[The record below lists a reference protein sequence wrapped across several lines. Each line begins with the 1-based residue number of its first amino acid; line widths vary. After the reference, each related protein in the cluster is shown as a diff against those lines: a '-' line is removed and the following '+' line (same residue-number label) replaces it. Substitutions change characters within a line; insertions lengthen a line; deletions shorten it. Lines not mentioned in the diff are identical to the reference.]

1 MMEGGVYPYST
12 LYNTIQSK
20 SLANFLSGTV
30 QAAGSLSGSSTSAI
44 PTYSTGYQRIIA
56 LVMGAVTLVITSPF
70 QHTTNTNGNWER
82 LGRTNGMTF
91 YLFFFF
97 CFTKLSAN

>member
-1 MMEGGVYPYST
+1 MLDGYDDAGLEY
-12 LYNTIQSK
+12 
-20 SLANFLSGTV
+20 V
-30 QAAGSLSGSSTSAI
+30 QAHTP
-44 PTYSTGYQRIIA
+44 PTYSAGYQRIIA

-82 LGRTNGMTF
+82 LGRTRGTSGESNSRLEYGMTF